1 VPPTGIRYGSR
12 GEVFIDV
19 PEGLSPRRT
28 PTGVSGDRLL
38 VTVLFSRTL
47 PLIRYELTDRGRLAT
62 ESCPCG
68 RPFRLLAAVE
78 GRTDDLMRL
87 PGRDG
92 TRRPV
97 HPVVF
102 HRALELVD
110 AAGWQVR
117 QDQDGLTVLVAS
129 LGPAFGAPAVQQAIA
144 AGLEDAQVA
153 PLAIRVVVVDAIPTG
168 AAGKRPLIVALP
180 AGDR

>member
-1 VPPTGIRYGSR
+1 MHLFEDLVLAEVVDANGRPVPP
-12 GEVFIDV
+12 
-19 PEGLSPRRT
+19 
-28 PTGVSGDRLL
+28 GVSGDRLL

-47 PLIRYELTDRGRLAT
+47 PLIRYELTDRVRLAT

-68 RPFRLLAAVE
+68 RPLRLLAAVE
-78 GRTDDLMRL
+78 GCTDDLMRL

-110 AAGWQVR
+110 ASGWQVR
-117 QDQDGLTVLVAS
+117 RDQDELTMLVAS
-129 LGPAFGAPAVQQAIA
+129 LGPAFDAPAVQQAI
-144 AGLEDAQVA
+144 
-153 PLAIRVVVVDAIPTG
+153 PLGWRMLRSPRWPSAWWSWMRS
-168 AAGKRPLIVALP
+168 RPVLRAN
-180 AGDR
+180 AR